1 MSNLDDI
8 KMIDIKGKRNQD
20 KLKILNNPNYI
31 SERSKLKKWDKKIL
45 EEYEDQ
51 NKQLII
57 IKKLYL
63 NDEKFEYKDLFKKE
77 INNKID
83 GYKRQ
88 DNDKKIFDINYFIS
102 YDYVIEKILESK
114 LKCFYC
120 NKLCLL
126 LYTEVLDRDQWTL
139 DRIDNDYGHN
149 INNVVI
155 SCLDCNVRRKTMN
168 CERFKL
174 GKQLCFIKKGI

>member
-63 NDEKFEYKDLFKKE
+63 NDEKFEYKD
-77 INNKID
+77 
-83 GYKRQ
+83 
-88 DNDKKIFDINYFIS
+88 
-102 YDYVIEKILESK
+102 
-114 LKCFYC
+114 
-120 NKLCLL
+120 
-126 LYTEVLDRDQWTL
+126 
-139 DRIDNDYGHN
+139 
-149 INNVVI
+149 
-155 SCLDCNVRRKTMN
+155 
-168 CERFKL
+168 
-174 GKQLCFIKKGI
+174 